1 MGFEPLVWYC
11 QPVANGVWAKVVENA
26 FGAYTPCATDTLV
39 VSISN
44 LVLMGLCL
52 YRIWLTKK
60 DFTVQRFRLRSNY
73 YNYMLVLLAAYCTAE
88 PLFRLVMGIS
98 ALNLDGQTGGLAPF
112 EMVSLIIEAFAW
124 CSMVVMLGVETKVYI
139 SKFRWYIGF
148 GVIYAL
154 VGGIVMLS
162 LILPVKEFYSR
173 SVLFWYIGEVFVQV
187 LFGVLFLVYFPS
199 MDPYPGY
206 TPIRTESVDDT
217 EYEELPGGEQIC
229 PEKNANIFS
238 KTTFAWMNPLMHLG
252 FKRPLTEK
260 DVWKLD
266 TWDRTETLNSKF
278 QQCWAEESRRS
289 KPWLLRAL
297 NRSLGG
303 RFWWGGVWKI
313 GNDASQFV
321 GPIILDQ
328 LLESMQRR
336 DPARIGYIYAFSI
349 FVGVVLGVLC
359 EAQYFQNVMRVGYR
373 LRSTLVAAVFRKSLR
388 LTHESRK
395 KFASGKITN
404 LMTTDAESLQQIC
417 QSLHTL
423 WSAPFRI
430 IIAMFLLYQQ
440 LGVASL
446 LGALMLVLLF
456 PVQTFVISKMQKL
469 SKEGLQRT
477 DKRIGLMNEILAAMD
492 TVKCYAWENS
502 FQSKVQSVRT
512 DELAWFRK
520 AQLLAAC
527 NSFIL
532 NSIPVIV
539 IVISFGLFTLL
550 GGDLTPARAFT
561 SLSLFAVLRF
571 PLFMLPNI
579 ITQVVNANV
588 SLKRLEE
595 LLLAEERILLPNP
608 PIEPGLPAISIKDGY
623 FSWDSKA
630 EKPTLSNINLD
641 IAMGSLVAVVGSTG
655 EGKTSLVSAMLGEL
669 PPVAD
674 ASVVIRGTVA
684 YVPQVSWIFNSTV
697 RENILFGS
705 VFESARYEKAIDV
718 TALQHDL
725 ELLPGGDLT
734 EIGERGV
741 NISGGQKQRV
751 SMARAVYSNSD
762 VYIFDDPLS
771 ALDAHVG
778 RQVFEKCIKEELR
791 GKTRVLVTNQLH
803 FLSQVDRII
812 LVHEGMVKEE
822 GTFEYL
828 SNNGVLFQKLMENA
842 GKMEEYV
849 EEKEDDENA
858 SHETAKPVANGMTN
872 ELPKDAAQTDK
883 KKEGKSIL
891 IKQEE
896 RETGVVSRKVLKRY
910 KDALG
915 GLCVV
920 MILFTCYVL
929 TEVLRISS
937 STWLSTWTDQSSST
951 RYGPGFYNLIY
962 ALLSFGQVMVT
973 LANSFWLIT
982 SSLYAAKRLHDAML
996 NAILRAPMVFFHTNP
1011 LGRIINR
1018 FAKDLGDIDR
1028 NVAVFVNMF
1037 LGQVS
1042 QLLSTFVLI
1051 GIVST
1056 MSLWAILP
1064 LLLLFYA
1071 AYLYY
1076 QSTSREVKRLDSI
1089 TRSPVYAQ
1097 FGEALN
1103 GLSTIRAYKAYDRM
1117 ANINGKSMDNNIR
1130 YTLVNMSA
1138 NRWLAIRLE
1147 TLGGLMIW
1155 LTATFAVMQ
1164 NGRADNQEAF
1174 ASTMGLLLSY
1184 ALNITSLLTGVLRL
1198 ASLAENSLN
1207 AVERVGT
1214 YIDLPSEGPS
1224 IIEGNR
1230 PPPGWPSSGSI
1241 KFENVVLRYRPEL
1254 PPVLHG
1260 LSFTVPPSD
1269 KVGIVGRTG
1278 AGKSSMLNSLFRIV
1292 ELERGR
1298 ILIDGY
1304 DIAKFGLTDLRK
1316 VLGIIPQAPVLF
1328 SGTVRFNLDPF
1339 SEHNDADLWEA
1350 LERAHLKDVI
1360 RRNSL
1365 GLEAEVSEAGEN
1377 FSVGQRQLL
1386 SLARA
1391 LLRRSK
1397 ILVLDEATAAVDV
1410 RTDALIQ
1417 KTIREE
1423 FKSCTMLI
1431 IAHRLNTIID
1441 CDRIILLEAGRVLEY
1456 ATPEELLQNDES
1468 AFSKMVQSTGAANAQ
1483 YLRSLVLSGEGENKV
1498 EREESWQSDGQRRWL
1513 ASSRWAAAAQYALA
1527 VSLTSSQNDLI
1538 QLEIADES
1546 NILAKTKDAV
1556 ITLQGVLEGKHDKVI
1571 EETLNQYQVPSDRWW
1586 SSLYKMVEGLAV
1598 MSRLARNR
1606 LFEDRTI
1613 DWDRPVANGVWA
1625 KVVENAFGAYTPC
1638 ATDTL
1643 VVSISNL
1650 VLMGLCLYRIWLT
1663 KKDFTVQRFRLRS
1676 NYYNYMLMVS
1686 LIIEAFAWCSMV
1698 VMLGVET
1705 KVLYGVLFLVY
1716 FPSMDPYPGYTP
1728 IRTESVDDTE
1738 YEELPGGEQICPEKY
1753 ANIFSKTTFAWM
1765 NPLMHL
1771 GYKRPLT
1778 EKDIG
1783 NDASQFVGPLIL
1795 EQLLEVAAVFRK
1807 SLRLTHE
1814 SRKKFASGKITNLM
1828 TTDAEAL
1835 QAENP
1840 TLSNINLDIAMGSLV
1855 AVVGSTGEGKT
1866 SLVSTMLGELPPVAD
1881 ASVVFEKC
1889 IKEELRGKTRV
1900 LVTNQLHFL
1909 SQVDR
1914 IILVHEG
1921 MVKEEGTFEY
1931 LSNNGVLFQKLME
1944 NAGKM
1949 EEYVEEK
1956 EDDEKA
1962 SHETAKP
1969 ELPKDAAQTE
1979 KKKEGKSI
1987 LIKQEERETGV
1998 VSRKVLKRYKDALGG
2013 LWVMVTLANSFW
2025 LITSSLY
2032 AAKRLHDAMLNAILR
2047 APMVFFHTNP
2057 LGRIINRFAK
2067 DLGDID
2073 RNVAVFVNMFLDQVS
2088 QLLSTFVLIGIVS
2101 TMSLWAILPLL
2112 LLFYAAYL
2120 YYQTTSREVKR
2131 LDSITR
2137 SPVYAQFGEALNV
2150 MQNGRAENQEAFAST
2165 MGLLLSY
2172 ALNITSLLTGVL
2184 RLASLAENSLNAVER
2199 VGTYIDLPSEGPSII
2214 ESNRPP
2220 PGWPSSGSIKFENV
2234 VLRYRPELPPVLHG
2248 LSFTVLPSD
2257 KVGIV
2262 GRTGAGK
2269 SSMLNALFRIVE
2281 LERGRILIDGYDIA
2295 KFGLT
2300 DLRKVSEAGE
2310 NFSVGQRQLLSL
2322 ARALLRR
2329 SKILVLDEAT
2339 AAVDVRTD
2347 ALIQKTI
2354 REEFKSCTMLII
2366 AHRLNTIIDC
2376 DRIILLDAGRVL
2388 EYATPEELL
2397 QNDESAFSKMVQSTG
2412 AANAQYLRSL
2422 VLSGE
2427 GENKVERE
2435 ESWQLDGQ
2443 RRWLASSRWAA
2454 AAQYALAVSLT
2465 SSQNDLIQLEIADE
2479 SNILTK
2485 TKDAVITLQGVLEG
2499 KHDKVIEETLNQC
2512 QVPSDRWWSSLYK
2525 MVEGLAVMSR
2535 LARNRLFE
2543 DRTIDWDRV
2552 DL

>member
-88 PLFRLVMGIS
+88 PLFRLVMGLS

-112 EMVSLIIEAFAW
+112 EMVSLMVEAFAW

-154 VGGIVMLS
+154 VGDIVMLS

-173 SVLFWYIGEVFVQV
+173 SVLFCYIGEVFVQV

-206 TPIRTESVDDT
+206 TPIRTESFDDT

-238 KTTFAWMNPLMHLG
+238 KTTFAWMNQLMHLG
-252 FKRPLTEK
+252 YERPLTEK

-321 GPIILDQ
+321 GPLILEQ

-336 DPARIGYIYAFSI
+336 DPARIGYVYAFSI

-404 LMTTDAESLQQIC
+404 LMTTDAEALQQIC

-477 DKRIGLMNEILAAMD
+477 DKRIGIMNEILAAMD

-512 DELAWFRK
+512 DELAWFWK

-532 NSIPVIV
+532 NSIPVFV
-539 IVISFGLFTLL
+539 IVISFGMFTLL

-608 PIEPGLPAISIKDGY
+608 PIELGLPAISVKDGY

-630 EKPTLSNINLD
+630 ENPTLSNINLD

-751 SMARAVYSNSD
+751 SMARAVYSDSD

-812 LVHEGMVKEE
+812 LVHEGM
-822 GTFEYL
+822 L
-828 SNNGVLFQKLMENA
+828 
-842 GKMEEYV
+842 
-849 EEKEDDENA
+849 
-858 SHETAKPVANGMTN
+858 
-872 ELPKDAAQTDK
+872 
-883 KKEGKSIL
+883 
-891 IKQEE
+891 
-896 RETGVVSRKVLKRY
+896 
-910 KDALG
+910 
-915 GLCVV
+915 
-920 MILFTCYVL
+920 
-929 TEVLRISS
+929 
-937 STWLSTWTDQSSST
+937 
-951 RYGPGFYNLIY
+951 
-962 ALLSFGQVMVT
+962 
-973 LANSFWLIT
+973 
-982 SSLYAAKRLHDAML
+982 
-996 NAILRAPMVFFHTNP
+996 
-1011 LGRIINR
+1011 
-1018 FAKDLGDIDR
+1018 
-1028 NVAVFVNMF
+1028 
-1037 LGQVS
+1037 
-1042 QLLSTFVLI
+1042 
-1051 GIVST
+1051 
-1056 MSLWAILP
+1056 
-1064 LLLLFYA
+1064 
-1071 AYLYY
+1071 
-1076 QSTSREVKRLDSI
+1076 
-1089 TRSPVYAQ
+1089 
-1097 FGEALN
+1097 
-1103 GLSTIRAYKAYDRM
+1103 
-1117 ANINGKSMDNNIR
+1117 
-1130 YTLVNMSA
+1130 
-1138 NRWLAIRLE
+1138 
-1147 TLGGLMIW
+1147 
-1155 LTATFAVMQ
+1155 
-1164 NGRADNQEAF
+1164 
-1174 ASTMGLLLSY
+1174 
-1184 ALNITSLLTGVLRL
+1184 
-1198 ASLAENSLN
+1198 
-1207 AVERVGT
+1207 
-1214 YIDLPSEGPS
+1214 
-1224 IIEGNR
+1224 
-1230 PPPGWPSSGSI
+1230 
-1241 KFENVVLRYRPEL
+1241 
-1254 PPVLHG
+1254 
-1260 LSFTVPPSD
+1260 
-1269 KVGIVGRTG
+1269 
-1278 AGKSSMLNSLFRIV
+1278 
-1292 ELERGR
+1292 
-1298 ILIDGY
+1298 
-1304 DIAKFGLTDLRK
+1304 
-1316 VLGIIPQAPVLF
+1316 
-1328 SGTVRFNLDPF
+1328 
-1339 SEHNDADLWEA
+1339 
-1350 LERAHLKDVI
+1350 
-1360 RRNSL
+1360 
-1365 GLEAEVSEAGEN
+1365 
-1377 FSVGQRQLL
+1377 
-1386 SLARA
+1386 
-1391 LLRRSK
+1391 
-1397 ILVLDEATAAVDV
+1397 
-1410 RTDALIQ
+1410 
-1417 KTIREE
+1417 
-1423 FKSCTMLI
+1423 
-1431 IAHRLNTIID
+1431 
-1441 CDRIILLEAGRVLEY
+1441 
-1456 ATPEELLQNDES
+1456 
-1468 AFSKMVQSTGAANAQ
+1468 
-1483 YLRSLVLSGEGENKV
+1483 
-1498 EREESWQSDGQRRWL
+1498 
-1513 ASSRWAAAAQYALA
+1513 
-1527 VSLTSSQNDLI
+1527 
-1538 QLEIADES
+1538 
-1546 NILAKTKDAV
+1546 
-1556 ITLQGVLEGKHDKVI
+1556 
-1571 EETLNQYQVPSDRWW
+1571 
-1586 SSLYKMVEGLAV
+1586 
-1598 MSRLARNR
+1598 
-1606 LFEDRTI
+1606 
-1613 DWDRPVANGVWA
+1613 
-1625 KVVENAFGAYTPC
+1625 
-1638 ATDTL
+1638 
-1643 VVSISNL
+1643 
-1650 VLMGLCLYRIWLT
+1650 
-1663 KKDFTVQRFRLRS
+1663 
-1676 NYYNYMLMVS
+1676 
-1686 LIIEAFAWCSMV
+1686 
-1698 VMLGVET
+1698 
-1705 KVLYGVLFLVY
+1705 
-1716 FPSMDPYPGYTP
+1716 
-1728 IRTESVDDTE
+1728 
-1738 YEELPGGEQICPEKY
+1738 
-1753 ANIFSKTTFAWM
+1753 
-1765 NPLMHL
+1765 
-1771 GYKRPLT
+1771 
-1778 EKDIG
+1778 
-1783 NDASQFVGPLIL
+1783 
-1795 EQLLEVAAVFRK
+1795 
-1807 SLRLTHE
+1807 
-1814 SRKKFASGKITNLM
+1814 
-1828 TTDAEAL
+1828 
-1835 QAENP
+1835 
-1840 TLSNINLDIAMGSLV
+1840 
-1855 AVVGSTGEGKT
+1855 
-1866 SLVSTMLGELPPVAD
+1866 
-1881 ASVVFEKC
+1881 
-1889 IKEELRGKTRV
+1889 
-1900 LVTNQLHFL
+1900 
-1909 SQVDR
+1909 
-1914 IILVHEG
+1914 
-1921 MVKEEGTFEY
+1921 KEEGTFEY

-1969 ELPKDAAQTE
+1969 VANGLTNELPKDAAQTD

-1987 LIKQEERETGV
+1987 LIKEEERETGV

-2013 LWVMVTLANSFW
+2013 LWVVMILFTCYVLTEVLRISSSTWLSKWTDQSSSKRYGPGFYNLIYALLSFGQVMVTLANSFW

-2137 SPVYAQFGEALNV
+2137 SPVYAQFGEALNGLSTIRAYKAYDQMANINGKSMDNNIRYTLVNMSANRWLAIRLETLGGLMIWLTATFAV

-2199 VGTYIDLPSEGPSII
+2199 VGTYIDLPSEGPSVI

-2248 LSFTVLPSD
+2248 LSFTVPPSD

-2300 DLRKVSEAGE
+2300 DLRKVLGIIPQAPVLFSGTVRFNLDPFSEHNDADLWEALERAHLKDVIRRNSLGLDAEVSEAGE

-2435 ESWQLDGQ
+2435 ESWQSDGQ

-2499 KHDKVIEETLNQC
+2499 KHDKVIEETLNQYE
-2512 QVPSDRWWSSLYK
+2512 VPSDRWWSSLYK